1 MSQFPNPV
9 NSNYEQQ
16 RTRPWEAAG
25 ERSVVYSFMNQVYAW
40 MCVGLATTALVAWWA
55 AHNYSVLRDI
65 FSHGT
70 FLILIIAE
78 FALVFVISAAINRIG
93 AGLATLLFLIYSAL
107 NGLTLSAIFIVYSMG
122 TIGQAFLITAGM
134 FAVMSV
140 LGFITRRDLSSIG
153 SFLLMALVGL
163 IIASIVNIFLASSTL
178 MWLINYLGVF
188 IFLGLTIYDT
198 QKLKAM
204 AYQTQDNA
212 ALASR
217 LAIVGSLSLYLDFI
231 NLFLLILRILNSR
244 RN

>member
-1 MSQFPNPV
+1 MIGN
-9 NSNYEQQ
+9 
-16 RTRPWEAAG
+16 
-25 ERSVVYSFMNQVYAW
+25 
-40 MCVGLATTALVAWWA
+40 
-55 AHNYSVLRDI
+55 
-65 FSHGT
+65 T
-70 FLILIIAE
+70 F
-78 FALVFVISAAINRIG
+78 FWF
-93 AGLATLLFLIYSAL
+93 LATLLFLIYSAL